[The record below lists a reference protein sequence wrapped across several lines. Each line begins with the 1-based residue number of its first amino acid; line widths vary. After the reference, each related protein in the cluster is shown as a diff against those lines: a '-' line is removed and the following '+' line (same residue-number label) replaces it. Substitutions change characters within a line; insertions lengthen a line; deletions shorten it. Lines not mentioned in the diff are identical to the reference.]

1 MKTMK
6 TILTFVLWSLLSFFL
21 TGCDHRDAT
30 IQREL
35 TGTWTR
41 HLGNGCSVTNVI
53 APDGSYHCQLV
64 GGPNGPTDTLEGTMM
79 ARNGVLIDTVTKDS
93 QTNQPTPR
101 VTQSQIVRLDGHQ
114 LVLSINNGAGRVT
127 LDKVER

>member
-1 MKTMK
+1 MK
-6 TILTFVLWSLLSFFL
+6 TILTFVLLSFLL
-21 TGCDHRDAT
+21 TGCGHRDAT

-41 HLGNGCSVTNVI
+41 HFGNGCSVTNVI

-64 GGPNGPTDTLEGTMM
+64 GGPNGPTDSLEGTLI
-79 ARNGVLIDTVTKDS
+79 AKNVALIDTVTKDS
-93 QTNQPTPR
+93 ETNQQTPR
-101 VTQSQIVRLDGHQ
+101 VTQEQIVRIDGHQ
-114 LVLSINNGAGRVT
+114 LVLSINNVATNMT